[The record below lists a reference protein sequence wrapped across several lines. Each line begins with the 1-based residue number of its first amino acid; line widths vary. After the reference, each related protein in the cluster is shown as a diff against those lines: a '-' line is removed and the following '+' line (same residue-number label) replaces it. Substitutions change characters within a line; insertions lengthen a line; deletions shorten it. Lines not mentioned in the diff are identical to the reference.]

1 MSARHFRLA
10 LSAPLAAG
18 ALAIAA
24 SSLAAQ
30 GGGARGAGGFVGRG
44 GGAATQHV
52 AIPPQTVRAL
62 IAAHHADIANGTSED
77 NILTLMIDS
86 NGNYVGSA
94 ATKANVV
101 MRVAPN
107 GDTIVA
113 TGVGGARGAGGGGAG
128 GVITAA
134 PTGGI
139 ARVSAATATPVGE
152 GKMTFAGIGTVDASL
167 VQDMF
172 TTSYEAG
179 EIAPNAL
186 HVRFVILKNGVP
198 K

>member
-1 MSARHFRLA
+1 MSARHFRLTLA
-10 LSAPLAAG
+10 APLAAG
-18 ALAIAA
+18 ALALAT

-44 GGAATQHV
+44 GGTATHV
-52 AIPPQTVRAL
+52 TIPAQTVRAL

-94 ATKANVV
+94 ATKANI
-101 MRVAPN
+101 VARATPT
-107 GDTIVA
+107 GDTVVA
-113 TGVGGARGAGGGGAG
+113 VGAGARGAGGGAG

-134 PTGGI
+134 PVGGV
-139 ARVSAATATPVGE
+139 ARISSATATPAGE
-152 GKMTFAGIGTVDASL
+152 AGKMTFAGIGTVDASL
-167 VQDMF
+167 VQDIF
-172 TTSYEAG
+172 STSYEAG
-179 EIAPNAL
+179 EVAPNAL
-186 HVRFVILKNGVP
+186 RVRFVVLKSGVP